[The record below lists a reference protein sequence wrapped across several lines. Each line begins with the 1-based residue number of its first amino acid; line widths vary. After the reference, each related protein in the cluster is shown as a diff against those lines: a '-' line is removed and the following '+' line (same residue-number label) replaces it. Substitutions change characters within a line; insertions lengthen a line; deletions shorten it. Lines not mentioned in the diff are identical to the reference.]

1 MLNKENFNFRYL
13 AFALISITLFVL
25 MIVNESIYDQFHT
38 DDFKV
43 FYLAAKALI
52 SDQTVYGV
60 PFGLDTG
67 FYKYSPATLLLFTSY
82 TLVSYKIASII
93 HFSIIGISAIL
104 AIILLEQ
111 VIDKHL
117 FKIEKKGLL
126 SLILILLGIL
136 IHLIRD
142 LHLGNTNMI
151 LVLFLII
158 GLKLSLESHEK
169 YAGIFLALV
178 ILTKP
183 YFIILMLPFLVSKK
197 YKTIVSTA
205 ITGFGL
211 TLLTGFILG
220 FHRSLILH
228 IEWFQEML
236 RHSSYLISP
245 YTIFYYS
252 DFYLGIAIPSKFHF
266 LLFGLIVILI
276 SLYFWFYNNRKSQN
290 RETNKVLIFNYF
302 ILIAIIPSLLI
313 TDVEHFIFSLPLIAI
328 IIYYLKK
335 ENNYY
340 WIIGFILIILM
351 FGGNSS
357 DLVGNELSYKIKI
370 WGWVGIGNLF
380 ILLSSF
386 LVFNKMNKEEKEIAA
401 IS

>member
-1 MLNKENFNFRYL
+1 M
-13 AFALISITLFVL
+13 
-25 MIVNESIYDQFHT
+25 
-38 DDFKV
+38 
-43 FYLAAKALI
+43 
-52 SDQTVYGV
+52 
-60 PFGLDTG
+60 
-67 FYKYSPATLLLFTSY
+67 
-82 TLVSYKIASII
+82 
-93 HFSIIGISAIL
+93 
-104 AIILLEQ
+104 
-111 VIDKHL
+111 

-126 SLILILLGIL
+126 ALILILLGIL

-158 GLKLSLESHEK
+158 GLKLSLESQEK

-211 TLLTGFILG
+211 TLLTGIILG
-220 FHRSLILH
+220 FNKSLFLH

-236 RHSSYLISP
+236 RHSLYLVSP
-245 YTIFYYS
+245 YTIFYFS
-252 DFYLGIAIPSKFHF
+252 DFYLGFAIPSKFHF
-266 LLFGLIVILI
+266 LLFGLIAILI
-276 SLYFWFYNNRKSQN
+276 SLYFWFYSNRNSQN
-290 RETNKVLIFNYF
+290 RETNKGLIFNYF
-302 ILIAIIPSLLI
+302 ILLAIIPNILI

-340 WIIGFILIILM
+340 WIIVFILIILM
-351 FGGNSS
+351 YGGNSS

-370 WGWVGIGNLF
+370 WGWVGIGNLL
-380 ILLSSF
+380 IILSSF
-386 LVFNKMNKEEKEIAA
+386 LVFNKLSHDEREVHSLLNE
-401 IS
+401 